1 MGTYVA
7 RRLLQMIPILFGA
20 TILIFLVIK
29 LAPGDPFSAMI
40 DPRMD
45 PRKIEELRRHY
56 CLDCPLP
63 LQYWN
68 WLKQLL
74 RGDLGMSIRFKVPV
88 AGMIAERLGPTLTL
102 GIASE
107 LLVFLIGIPLGI
119 LAAVK
124 KDSWLDYLTTGLAF
138 AGLSI
143 PAFFFGL
150 LLLKFFALGTPL
162 KVLPS
167 SGYYTAG
174 TSTAGIDHLRDI
186 GRHLLLPALALGIT
200 GVAGLMRY
208 VRTSMLEVLKQD
220 YVRTARAKG
229 LSDKVVIYKHALR
242 NALMPVITILGLDL
256 PSLVGG
262 AIITESIFIWPGIG
276 RLTYTA
282 LLDRDYPVLMALNL
296 MFAVLTMLG
305 SLLADIGYALVD
317 PRIRYD

>member
-1 MGTYVA
+1 MGKYVL

-20 TILIFLVIK
+20 TLLIFLVIK
-29 LAPGDPFSAMI
+29 MAPGDPFSAMI
-40 DPRMD
+40 DPRLD

-63 LQYWN
+63 QQYWN
-68 WLKQLL
+68 WLKQALQ
-74 RGDLGMSIRFKVPV
+74 GDLGTSIRFKIPV
-88 AGMIAERLGPTLTL
+88 AQMIRERLGATLAL
-102 GIASE
+102 GVASE
-107 LLVFLIGIPLGI
+107 FLVFALGIPLGI
-119 LAAVK
+119 LAAIR
-124 KDSWLDYLTTGLAF
+124 KDSTVDYVTTGLAF

-150 LLLKFFALGTPL
+150 LLLKAFALGTPF

-167 SGYYTAG
+167 SGLFTPGRKLEGAEYL
-174 TSTAGIDHLRDI
+174 IDVT
-186 GRHLLLPALALGIT
+186 RHLILPALALGIT

-229 LSDKVVIYKHALR
+229 LTDQVVIYKHALR

-256 PSLVGG
+256 PTLVGG

-276 RLTYTA
+276 RMTYTA
-282 LLDRDYPVLMALNL
+282 LLERDYPVLMALNL

-305 SLLADIGYALVD
+305 SLLADLGYALVD

>member
-1 MGTYVA
+1 MGKYLV
-7 RRLLQMIPILFGA
+7 RRLLQMVPILFGA
-20 TILIFLVIK
+20 TLLIFLVIK

-45 PRKIEELRRHY
+45 PRKIEELRRLY

-68 WLKQLL
+68 WLKQVLQ
-74 RGDLGMSIRFKVPV
+74 GDLGTSIRFKTAVST
-88 AGMIAERLGPTLTL
+88 MIAERLGPTLAL
-102 GIASE
+102 GVASE
-107 LLVFLIGIPLGI
+107 LLVFVFGIPLGI
-119 LAAVK
+119 LAAVQ
-124 KDSWLDYLTTGLAF
+124 KDSWLDYLMTGLAF

-150 LLLKFFALGTPL
+150 LLIKSFALGAPF

-167 SGYYTAG
+167 SHYLTPGADYTG
-174 TSTAGIDHLRDI
+174 MEYLIDL

-208 VRTSMLEVLKQD
+208 VRTSMLEVLRQD

-229 LSDKVVIYKHALR
+229 LSDRVVIYKHALR

-256 PSLVGG
+256 PTLVGG

-276 RLTYTA
+276 RMTYTA
-282 LLDRDYPVLMALNL
+282 LLERDYPVLMALNL
-296 MFAVLTMLG
+296 MFALLTMLG
-305 SLLADIGYALVD
+305 SLAADLGYALVD

>member
-1 MGTYVA
+1 MGTYIL

-20 TILIFLVIK
+20 TLLIFLVIK

-45 PRKIEELRRHY
+45 PRKIAELRRLY

-63 LQYWN
+63 IQYGKWLWN
-68 WLKQLL
+68 VLH
-74 RGDLGMSIRFKVPV
+74 GDLGTSIRFKIPV
-88 AGMIAERLGPTLTL
+88 ATMIGERLGPTVAL
-102 GIASE
+102 GVASE
-107 LLVFLIGIPLGI
+107 LLVFVIGIPIGI
-119 LAAVK
+119 ISAVRK
-124 KDSWLDYLTTGLAF
+124 NSWLDYLTTGLAF

-150 LLLKFFALGTPL
+150 LLLKGFALGSPFRI
-162 KVLPS
+162 LPS
-167 SGYYTAG
+167 SGLLTAG
-174 TSTAGIDHLRDI
+174 ADLTGMDHLTDV
-186 GRHLLLPALALGIT
+186 GKHLILPALALGIT

-256 PSLVGG
+256 PTLVGG

-282 LLDRDYPVLMALNL
+282 LLERDYPVLMALNL
-296 MFAVLTMLG
+296 MFAALTMLG
-305 SLLADIGYALVD
+305 SLLADLGYALVD

>member
-1 MGTYVA
+1 
-7 RRLLQMIPILFGA
+7 MIPILLGA
-20 TILIFLVIK
+20 TLLIFLVIK

-45 PRKIEELRRHY
+45 PRKIEELRRLY

-68 WLKQLL
+68 WLKLILQ
-74 RGDLGMSIRFKVPV
+74 GNLGTSIRFKIPV
-88 AGMIAERLGPTLTL
+88 SQMIGERIGPTLAL
-102 GIASE
+102 GLTSE
-107 LLVFLIGIPLGI
+107 FLIFLLGVPLGI
-119 LAAVK
+119 LAAVR
-124 KDSWLDYLTTGLAF
+124 KDTRLDYLMTGLAF

-162 KVLPS
+162 RLLPS
-167 SGYYTAG
+167 SGSITPGADFK
-174 TSTAGIDHLRDI
+174 GIEYVTDVAKHLV
-186 GRHLLLPALALGIT
+186 LPALALGIT

-208 VRTSMLEVLKQD
+208 VRTSMLEVLRQD

-229 LSDKVVIYKHALR
+229 LSEAVVVYKHALR
-242 NALMPVITILGLDL
+242 NALLPVVTILGLEL
-256 PSLVGG
+256 PNLVGG

-276 RLTYTA
+276 RMTYTA
-282 LLDRDYPVLMALNL
+282 LLERDYPVLMALNL